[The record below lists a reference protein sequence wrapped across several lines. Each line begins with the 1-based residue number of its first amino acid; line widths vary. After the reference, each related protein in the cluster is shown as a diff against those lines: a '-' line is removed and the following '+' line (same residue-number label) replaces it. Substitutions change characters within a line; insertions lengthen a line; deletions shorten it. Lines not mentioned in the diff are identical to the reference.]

1 MANED
6 KILAM
11 LEDIQKKMNVMQ
23 TDIDLIKKKKLDDE
37 SIANQLVT
45 LEKMRHLLT
54 KEEADA
60 VAAAIGE

>member
-6 KILAM
+6 KILAI
-11 LEDIQKKMNVMQ
+11 LEDIQKNMKVMQ
-23 TDIDLIKKKKLDDE
+23 TDLDLIKKKKLDDE

>member
-6 KILAM
+6 KILAI

>member
-6 KILAM
+6 KILAI

-37 SIANQLVT
+37 SIANQLIT